1 MVSADRHRLYFTG
14 DPINTFA
21 EHESLTAPVAALEP
35 TVAFLTNHP
44 TEGEFPYF
52 DGCVRMATR
61 CRVGIACPAHYAC
74 FVTRDYDPAEWAA
87 AFPEDGPSTRI
98 IPRNSH
104 VVFEG

>member
-1 MVSADRHRLYFTG
+1 M
-14 DPINTFA
+14 
-21 EHESLTAPVAALEP
+21 
-35 TVAFLTNHP
+35 AFLTNHP

-74 FVTRDYDPAEWAA
+74 FVARNYDPAEWAA
-87 AFPEDGPSTRI
+87 TFPAGGPSTRI

-104 VVFEG
+104 VVFEA